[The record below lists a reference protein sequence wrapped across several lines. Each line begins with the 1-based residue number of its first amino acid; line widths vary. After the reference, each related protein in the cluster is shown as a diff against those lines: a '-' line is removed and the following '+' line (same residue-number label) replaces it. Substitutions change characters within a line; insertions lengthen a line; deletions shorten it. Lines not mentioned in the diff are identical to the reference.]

1 MSMNTKKEIVK
12 FLEVMIIAL
21 QGKREGI
28 EQKIKDLG
36 DKDLLIEYIK
46 TAGHVEGQ
54 LYEANYI
61 LETIT
66 RDRRKK
72 DL

>member
-1 MSMNTKKEIVK
+1 MNTKKEIVE
-12 FLEVMIIAL
+12 FLEEIIIAL
-21 QGKREGI
+21 QGKRDNYERKIGNCPKGI
-28 EQKIKDLG
+28 VNHYQMSLEHTK
-36 DKDLLIEYIK
+36 
-46 TAGHVEGQ
+46 GQ

-72 DL
+72 D